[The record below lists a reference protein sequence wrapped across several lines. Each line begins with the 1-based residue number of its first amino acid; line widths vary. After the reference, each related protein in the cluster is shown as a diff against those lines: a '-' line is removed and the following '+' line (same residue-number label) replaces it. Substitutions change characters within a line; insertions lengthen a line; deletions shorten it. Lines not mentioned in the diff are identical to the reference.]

1 MSSNHVKAGFDVRLV
16 LSHDAS
22 ENWNEVL
29 FLDLMSLVRRDE
41 LGERHGDG
49 DGNGLFGWIFADDLA
64 GGDDEAADVA
74 RLPRRREGGEIGAVI
89 FSYLLE
95 AILYDVKSLEILR
108 RENHHLHD
116 IMAWKH
122 SCRDSECVGIEPEE
136 DGVKEDVGRNEVE
149 IQLRD

>member
-1 MSSNHVKAGFDVRLV
+1 MTRNHVKAGFDVRLV

-49 DGNGLFGWIFADDLA
+49 DWNCLSWWIFADDVA
-64 GGDDEAADVA
+64 SGDDEAADVA

-89 FSYLLE
+89 FS
-95 AILYDVKSLEILR
+95 
-108 RENHHLHD
+108 
-116 IMAWKH
+116 
-122 SCRDSECVGIEPEE
+122 
-136 DGVKEDVGRNEVE
+136 
-149 IQLRD
+149 